1 MTTRLTS
8 SRRFPSGLYGVTPH
22 WNDLNQLESAVR
34 AAAAGGMTALQLR
47 HKTPDTGER
56 ETLARHLLGVCD
68 SLHIPLIINDDWRL
82 AQLIGAHGVH
92 LGKDDDDPAMVRA
105 SLDPDCLLGVSC
117 YDDLTRARQMLEI
130 GVDYVAFGAMF
141 TSGTKPHAPGAALHT
156 LTEAR
161 ALIQTNAPH
170 TALVAIGGITV
181 DNAASVLAAG
191 ADSLAVV
198 GGLFLVPDIEATAQ
212 GFSALA
218 TSAAQA
224 KPKNVHFKAGDSH
237 DEQR

>member
-1 MTTRLTS
+1 MTM
-8 SRRFPSGLYGVTPH
+8 RFPAGLYGVTPQWH
-22 WNDLNQLESAVR
+22 DPDQLASAVR
-34 AAAAGGMTALQLR
+34 AAAAGGMTALQFR
-47 HKTPDTGER
+47 HKTPDTRQR
-56 ETLARHLLGVCD
+56 ESLARHLLGVCR
-68 SLHIPLIINDDWRL
+68 SLQIPLIINDDWRL

-105 SLDPDCLLGVSC
+105 ALDPNCLLGVSC
-117 YDDLTRARQMLEI
+117 YNDAARARRMLDI

-141 TSGTKPHAPGAALHT
+141 ASGTKPHAPGAALQT
-156 LTEAR
+156 LTEAH
-161 ALIQTNAPH
+161 AMVQTIAPQ
-170 TALVAIGGITV
+170 TAVVAIGGITV
-181 DNAASVLAAG
+181 DNAASILAAG